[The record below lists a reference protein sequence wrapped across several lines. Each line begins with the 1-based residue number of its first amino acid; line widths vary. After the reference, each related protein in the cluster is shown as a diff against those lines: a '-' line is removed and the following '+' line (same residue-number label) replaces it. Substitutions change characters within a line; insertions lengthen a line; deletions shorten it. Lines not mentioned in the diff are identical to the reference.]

1 MRVVE
6 EINQALH
13 ALMEADGSVHFLGED
28 VLDPYGGAFKVS
40 KGLSTRFPERV
51 LTTPISE
58 AAIVGF
64 ATGLAMRGKPAIVE
78 IMFGDFLT
86 LTMDQLLNHAS
97 KARWMFNDSVEVP
110 LIVRTPMGAGRGY
123 GPTHSQSIEKHF
135 CGIPGLTVLA
145 VSQFTSPAAL
155 LHRAYGLRAPVLLVE
170 NKIMYSKL
178 VEPERLVRHA
188 RPDAV
193 ILAYGAV
200 AEFCVRAAE
209 RLTVEDEIAVEVHV
223 IERLSPFDAGAVRHA
238 AGRAAHVLAVEEGAE
253 GWGFAAECAH
263 AILGAGL
270 GQVKFASVA
279 APPHPIPNSRDWE
292 LAALPSEKRVRD
304 AVCAL
309 LGL

>member
-13 ALMEADGSVHFLGED
+13 ALMEADSGVHFLGED

-78 IMFGDFLT
+78 IMFGDFLS

-110 LIVRTPMGAGRGY
+110 LVVRTPMGAGRGY

-135 CGIPGLTVLA
+135 CGMPGLAVFA

-155 LHRAYGLRAPVLLVE
+155 LRRACELRAPTLLIE
-170 NKIMYSKL
+170 NKIMYAKL

-188 RPDAV
+188 KPDAV
-193 ILAYGAV
+193 ILTYGAV

-209 RLTVEDEIAVEVHV
+209 RLAAEDEITVEVHV
-223 IERLSPFDAGAVRHA
+223 IERLSPFDADTVCRA
-238 AGRAAHVLAVEEGAE
+238 AGRAANVLAVEEGAE

-270 GQVKFASVA
+270 GHVTFASVA
-279 APPHPIPNSRDWE
+279 APAHPIPSSRDWE

-304 AVCAL
+304 AVCGL